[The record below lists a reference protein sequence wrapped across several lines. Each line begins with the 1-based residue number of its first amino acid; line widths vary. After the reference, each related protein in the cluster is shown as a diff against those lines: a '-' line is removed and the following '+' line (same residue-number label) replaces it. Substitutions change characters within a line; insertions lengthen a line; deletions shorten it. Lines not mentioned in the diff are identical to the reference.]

1 MYFILGKTINYK
13 LNFMYIYELDFKVR
27 DYECDL
33 QGIVNNANYQH
44 YYEHTRHE
52 FLLER
57 GVSFSELHNQ
67 GIDAVVARIEIAFK
81 VPLKSAD
88 EFVCKLKVTKEGVK
102 YMFNQAIFRKND
114 NKLCSTAKV
123 TTVVSVNGKLTAH
136 FELFDE
142 LCEESIA

>member
-1 MYFILGKTINYK
+1 
-13 LNFMYIYELDFKVR
+13 MYIYELDFKVR

-33 QGIVNNANYQH
+33 QGIVNNSNYQR

-57 GVSFSELHNQ
+57 GVSFADLHNE

-81 VPLKSAD
+81 VPLKSRD
-88 EFVCKLKVTKEGVK
+88 EFISKLYVSKDGVK
-102 YMFNQAIFRKND
+102 YIFHQAIYRKSD

-123 TTVVSVNGKLTAH
+123 TTVVTINGKLTAD
-136 FELFDE
+136 FELFDK
-142 LCEESIA
+142 LCEDSKSLKPNS